1 MNKYKKPKINPA
13 DFEHNPLA
21 GSDFKILINKI
32 VDGKKLELVGGD
44 LVPSEVEL
52 ERDSY
57 SKVYIKPENRR
68 IIAQLSPS
76 SKSLF
81 LWVVYEMEQ
90 GRDYLW
96 VNKRRYMEEN
106 DITSINTYKKAMA
119 ELVRLTFLCAS
130 IVKDVYW
137 INPRLMFCGSRIN
150 KYRDHLILHEPKKKE
165 E

>member
-13 DFEHNPLA
+13 DFEHNALA

-90 GRDYLW
+90 GQDYLW

-119 ELVRLTFLCAS
+119 ELVRLTFL
-130 IVKDVYW
+130 
-137 INPRLMFCGSRIN
+137 
-150 KYRDHLILHEPKKKE
+150 
-165 E
+165 